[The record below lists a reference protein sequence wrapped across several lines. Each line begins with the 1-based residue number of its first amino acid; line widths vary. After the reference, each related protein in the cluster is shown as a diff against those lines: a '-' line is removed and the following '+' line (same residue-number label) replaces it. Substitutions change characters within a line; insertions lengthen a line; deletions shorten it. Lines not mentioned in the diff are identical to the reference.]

1 MRLEGRWKRT
11 DGSAKEMVKML
22 TTRTETPATMR
33 SRIFAWFQNLAIV
46 RAILRWAKG
55 PAEPDQPLEE
65 SPDGLESEEKVVRKK
80 SKRKAK
86 ARTNRRRTVRS

>member
-11 DGSAKEMVKML
+11 DGSRREMAKML
-22 TTRTETPATMR
+22 TTETETPATMQ
-33 SRIFAWFQNLAIV
+33 SRISAWFQNLAIV

-55 PAEPDQPLEE
+55 PAENDQPLEE

-80 SKRKAK
+80 GKRKAK
-86 ARTNRRRTVRS
+86 ARTNKRRTIRS